1 MSRDHLAR
9 RKLWSH
15 IVTVL
20 AGLTVIAVLLPLVSI
35 IYEAFS
41 QGASVI
47 SFSFLVSNP
56 PLPCSNIAGV
66 TCPVGGIGPALQ
78 GTIILISIA
87 GTISITIGIAAAV
100 YAVEYP
106 GKWFGRAISF
116 TADVLTGLP
125 SIIAGL
131 VIYSYLVLYYP
142 QIVFSAISGTLA
154 LSIIMIPIV
163 TRTCEEALRTVPQ
176 SVREAALAL
185 GIPKWRTNLQIVLV
199 TALPGVLTGAL
210 LAVMRGAGEAAPL
223 LFTAFGSPVP
233 YQGLNQPIAAL
244 PLMIYEF
251 ALSPYSNWIALA
263 WGAVLILVLLI
274 LVTSILSRLVIL
286 RMTRRMKGE

>member
-1 MSRDHLAR
+1 MSSDHLFR

-15 IVTVL
+15 IITVL
-20 AGLTVIAVLLPLVSI
+20 AGLTVIAVLVPLASI
-35 IYEAFS
+35 LYEAFS
-41 QGASVI
+41 QGGSVL
-47 SFSFLVSNP
+47 SLSFLVSNP
-56 PLPCSNIAGV
+56 PLPCSNISGV

-78 GTIILISIA
+78 GTIILVSIA
-87 GTISITIGIAAAV
+87 AVISITIGIAAAV
-100 YAVEYP
+100 FVVEYP
-106 GKWFGRAISF
+106 GRWLSRAISF

-131 VIYSYLVLYYP
+131 VVYSYLVVYYP

-163 TRTCEEALRTVPQ
+163 TCTCEEALRTVPH

-185 GIPKWRTNLQIVLV
+185 GIPKWRTNLQIVLI

-223 LFTAFGSPVP
+223 LFTAFGSSVGF
-233 YQGLNQPIAAL
+233 QGFNQPIAAL
-244 PLMIYEF
+244 PLMIYTF
-251 ALSPYSNWIALA
+251 ATTGYSNWIALA
-263 WGAVLILVLLI
+263 WGAALVLILLL
-274 LVTSILSRLVIL
+274 LVTSILSRLVIM